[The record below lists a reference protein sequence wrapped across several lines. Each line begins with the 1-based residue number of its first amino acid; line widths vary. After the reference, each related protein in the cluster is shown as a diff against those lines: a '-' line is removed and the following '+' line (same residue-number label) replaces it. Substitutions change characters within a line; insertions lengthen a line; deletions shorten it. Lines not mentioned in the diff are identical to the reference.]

1 MAFLG
6 NIMKQLLDYIFSYTG
21 NYGLA
26 IIIITVL
33 IKLVL
38 LPFSFQQFHSI
49 KKMQELA
56 PEQKRLQE
64 KYKNDK
70 EKLNKELMKLYQE
83 NKVNPLGGCLPLLIQ
98 FPFIIALFRSLQTY
112 DFEQASFLWI
122 KDLGAPDSLYILPIL
137 AAITT
142 YLSSKVATPAAS
154 PEASNNTMNIVMA
167 CLIGWMAIK
176 FPSGLALYWVVSN
189 IVQILQQLL
198 IMRSPAPV
206 KEDVK

>member
-122 KDLGAPDSLYILPIL
+122 KDLGAPDSLYILPVL

-142 YLSSKVATPAAS
+142 YLSSKIATPAAS

>member
-1 MAFLG
+1 
-6 NIMKQLLDYIFSYTG
+6 
-21 NYGLA
+21 
-26 IIIITVL
+26 
-33 IKLVL
+33 
-38 LPFSFQQFHSI
+38 
-49 KKMQELA
+49 MQELA

-122 KDLGAPDSLYILPIL
+122 KDLGAPDSLYILPVL

-142 YLSSKVATPAAS
+142 YLSSKIATPAAS

>member
-1 MAFLG
+1 
-6 NIMKQLLDYIFSYTG
+6 MKQLLDYIFSYTG

-167 CLIGWMAIK
+167 CLIGWMAMK